1 MADSLTEQ
9 IRRNF
14 DLIVKDQGLL
24 FRTERHYRQYQ
35 DLQNRCRKAKSNEI
49 KLHQEQYATRVAT
62 AHKRLIDKAGSKTKD
77 YKHQWFGEDAFD
89 KTKLLRQAQRYVDHQ
104 HKRRLTQ
111 IGQFEIRQTERLLA
125 QTRRENRV
133 HGQAE
138 FDFNKA
144 ADRRQTPE
152 RRAVS
157 PSATSSERP
166 EQKSNGVET
175 SQKPPQPSRPVNR
188 PRPRTR

>member
-1 MADSLTEQ
+1 MAESLTEQ

-14 DLIVKDQGLL
+14 DLIVKDQGLVL
-24 FRTERHYRQYQ
+24 RTERHYRQYQ
-35 DLQNRCRKAKSNEI
+35 DLQNRCKEAKANEI
-49 KLHQEQYATRVAT
+49 RLHQEQYVMRFAA
-62 AHKRLIDKAGSKTKD
+62 AHQRLIDKAGSKNKD

-89 KTKLLRQAQRYVDHQ
+89 KTKLMRRAQQQVDHQ

-111 IGQFEIRQTERLLA
+111 IGQYDIRQTELFLA
-125 QTRRENRV
+125 RTRRENRV

-157 PSATSSERP
+157 PSATSTERSE
-166 EQKSNGVET
+166 QQSSSVET
-175 SQKPPQPSRPVNR
+175 PQTPPQPSRPVNR
-188 PRPRTR
+188 PRPRSR